1 MLTVQV
7 ILVIMDERHGERHG
21 EEGELWMKR
30 IEEEEILSEEGTGEV
45 ARGPFNQQEADL
57 QLWQLIGNGRAS
69 YRMGG
74 FQPQ

>member
-7 ILVIMDERHGERHG
+7 ILVIMDERHGERKG

-30 IEEEEILSEEGTGEV
+30 REEEEILSEEGTGEV
-45 ARGPFNQQEADL
+45 AGGPFNNEKL
-57 QLWQLIGNGRAS
+57 TSS
-69 YRMGG
+69 YGSLLEMGGHPIELGG